1 MKEHFHTLY
10 FRDFC
15 QFESWKK
22 RPFAETVSGCS
33 HNLVCAHFA
42 LARQKAL
49 SETLRSHQRE
59 VGANEVA
66 RFFRPSEL
74 SRLRIFLSTRGLTET
89 RSTPVCAPKPLP
101 KPRDPL
107 PPNTAE
113 RASPQAPPRSG

>member
-22 RPFAETVSGCS
+22 RPFAETVSGGS

-74 SRLRIFLSTRGLTET
+74 SRLRIFLSTRGLTDSRTVRIHAWIRGRDE
-89 RSTPVCAPKPLP
+89 RGQSADLRREGEPCA
-101 KPRDPL
+101 
-107 PPNTAE
+107 
-113 RASPQAPPRSG
+113 S

>member
-22 RPFAETVSGCS
+22 RPFAETVSGGS

-74 SRLRIFLSTRGLTET
+74 SRLRIFLSTRGLNIDQGET
-89 RSTPVCAPKPLP
+89 QLV
-101 KPRDPL
+101 
-107 PPNTAE
+107 
-113 RASPQAPPRSG
+113 SPCLTSET

>member
-22 RPFAETVSGCS
+22 RPFAETVAGGS

-74 SRLRIFLSTRGLTET
+74 SRLRIFLSTRGLTGK
-89 RSTPVCAPKPLP
+89 RRGKSTGARPFVRICIFDIRL
-101 KPRDPL
+101 
-107 PPNTAE
+107 
-113 RASPQAPPRSG
+113 

>member
-22 RPFAETVSGCS
+22 RPFAETVSGGS

-74 SRLRIFLSTRGLTET
+74 SRLRIFLSTRGLNICHSCGPYAGGGPRRVACGSWLAEE
-89 RSTPVCAPKPLP
+89 RSLKI
-101 KPRDPL
+101 K
-107 PPNTAE
+107 
-113 RASPQAPPRSG
+113 

>member
-22 RPFAETVSGCS
+22 RPFAETVSGGS

-74 SRLRIFLSTRGLTET
+74 SRLRIFLSTRGLNVVIVSASVDSE
-89 RSTPVCAPKPLP
+89 RSDSLKV
-101 KPRDPL
+101 DV
-107 PPNTAE
+107 
-113 RASPQAPPRSG
+113 SQDPQASG